1 MVAGKPPARGRA
13 IQRERVVDPVREAA
27 LAVLAGLDEEAVPAG
42 GLIERAESSFG
53 RREDRALF
61 RALVGA
67 VLRHRS
73 RLDAVLNALLD
84 RLPVAELP
92 PPIRA
97 ALRLGAAQLVLL
109 DGIPAHAAVDTSVEL
124 AARHGHRGTAGLVN
138 AVLRRLG
145 REGRARWEEWERFEA
160 TDPVETLAVRHSHPV
175 WLVRRWAARW
185 GLAETERVLRWN
197 NAIPDYWLRLRPGA
211 TAPPGAAEGWIPGTA
226 RVPAGSHPAEQPGFS
241 AGEWTIQD
249 GSGILVGLLLP
260 KVGGLVLDLCAAP
273 GTKTSHLAERATA
286 GTRLVAL
293 DPSPGRLRRLERG
306 LARQGRSP
314 HRSPA
319 MATGSSVSGV
329 RGSEARGI
337 QAREIEARGIQ
348 AGGIEVRGAGSA
360 GEAPVRI
367 LLVAADGRRTPIRP
381 PWDSILIDAPCSN
394 LGVLRRR
401 VDLKWRAREAEILRL
416 AALQAELL
424 PAAAA
429 GCAAGGHLVYSVC
442 TMEPEETS
450 EQRDRFLA
458 AHPQWAPASLPA
470 AVPAEARGREGEMLL
485 PPGRFETDGGY
496 AFLVRRGG
504 DGT

>member
-1 MVAGKPPARGRA
+1 
-13 IQRERVVDPVREAA
+13 
-27 LAVLAGLDEEAVPAG
+27 VLVGLDEEAVPAG
-42 GLIERAESSFG
+42 IWIERAESSFG

-73 RLDAVLNALLD
+73 RLDAVLDGLLD
-84 RLPVAELP
+84 RSPVADLP

-145 REGRARWEEWERFEA
+145 REGRARWEEWDRFEA
-160 TDPVETLAVRHSHPV
+160 NDPVLTLAVRHSHPA
-175 WLVRRWAARW
+175 WLVRRWFVRW

-197 NAIPDYWLRLRPGA
+197 NALPDYWLRLRPGA
-211 TAPPGAAEGWIPGTA
+211 AAPPGAAEGWIPDTA
-226 RVPAGSHPAEQPGFS
+226 RFPAGSHPAEQPGFS
-241 AGEWTIQD
+241 SGEWTIQD

-260 KVGGLVLDLCAAP
+260 EVRGLVLDLCAAP
-273 GTKTSHLAERATA
+273 GTKTGHLAERASA
-286 GTRLVAL
+286 GTRLLAL
-293 DPSPGRLRRLERG
+293 DSSPGRLRRLVRG
-306 LARQGRSP
+306 LARQ
-314 HRSPA
+314 
-319 MATGSSVSGV
+319 
-329 RGSEARGI
+329 
-337 QAREIEARGIQ
+337 
-348 AGGIEVRGAGSA
+348 AG
-360 GEAPVRI
+360 APIRI
-367 LLVAADGRRTPIRP
+367 VPVAADGRRVPVRA
-381 PWDSILIDAPCSN
+381 PWEAVLIDAPCSN

-401 VDLKWRAREAEILRL
+401 VDLKWRAREEEIFRL
-416 AALQAELL
+416 ASLQAGLL
-424 PAAAA
+424 GAAAA

-458 AHPQWAPASLPA
+458 AHPEWSPAPLPA
-470 AVPAEARGREGEMLL
+470 AVPMEARGREGEMLL

-504 DGT
+504 TGA

>member
-1 MVAGKPPARGRA
+1 
-13 IQRERVVDPVREAA
+13 VREAA

-61 RALVGA
+61 RALIGA

-73 RLDAVLNALLD
+73 RLDAVLDSLLD

-92 PPIRA
+92 LPIRA
-97 ALRLGAAQLVLL
+97 ALRLGAAQLVVL

-145 REGRARWEEWERFEA
+145 REGRARWEEWDRFEA

-197 NAIPDYWLRLRPGA
+197 NAIPDYWLRLKPGA
-211 TAPPGAAEGWIPGTA
+211 TAPPGAADGWISGTA
-226 RVPAGSHPAEQPGFS
+226 RFPAGSHPAEQSGFS
-241 AGEWTIQD
+241 AGQWTIQD

-260 KVGGLVLDLCAAP
+260 EVRGVVLDLCSAP
-273 GTKTSHLAERATA
+273 GTKTGHLAERART
-286 GTRLVAL
+286 GTRLFAL
-293 DPSPGRLRRLERG
+293 DPSRGRLRRLARG

-314 HRSPA
+314 DCAAAVVARTAVRSA
-319 MATGSSVSGV
+319 SVAGASGIGASVAGASVAGASGTGASGI
-329 RGSEARGI
+329 GASAAGANEAG
-337 QAREIEARGIQ
+337 ASGTGPVEEA
-348 AGGIEVRGAGSA
+348 S
-360 GEAPVRI
+360 VRI
-367 LLVAADGRRTPIRP
+367 LLAVADGRRTPIRP
-381 PWDSILIDAPCSN
+381 PWDSVLVDAPCSN

-401 VDLKWRAREAEILRL
+401 VDLKWRAREEEILRL
-416 AALQAELL
+416 AVLQAELL
-424 PAAAA
+424 VAAAA

-450 EQRDRFLA
+450 EQRDRFFA
-458 AHPQWAPASLPA
+458 AHPLWTPAPLPA
-470 AVPAEARGREGEMLL
+470 AIPMEARAREGEMLL
-485 PPGRFETDGGY
+485 PPGKFETDGGY
-496 AFLVRRGG
+496 AFLARREESGA
-504 DGT
+504 

>member
-1 MVAGKPPARGRA
+1 
-13 IQRERVVDPVREAA
+13 
-27 LAVLAGLDEEAVPAG
+27 VLAGLDEEAVPAG

-92 PPIRA
+92 PAIRA
-97 ALRLGAAQLVLL
+97 ALRLGAAQLVVL

-145 REGRARWEEWERFEA
+145 REGRARWEEWDHFEA
-160 TDPVETLAVRHSHPV
+160 SDPVETLAVRHSHPV

-197 NAIPDYWLRLRPGA
+197 NAIPDYWLRLKPGA

-226 RVPAGSHPAEQPGFS
+226 RLPAGSHPAEQSGFS

-260 KVGGLVLDLCAAP
+260 EVRGLVLDLCAAP
-273 GTKTSHLAERATA
+273 GTKTGHLAERAHA

-293 DPSPGRLRRLERG
+293 DPSRGRLRRLAQG
-306 LARQGRSP
+306 LERQGRAA
-314 HRSPA
+314 RRAGPA
-319 MATGSSVSGV
+319 EDESVRV
-329 RGSEARGI
+329 
-337 QAREIEARGIQ
+337 
-348 AGGIEVRGAGSA
+348 
-360 GEAPVRI
+360 
-367 LLVAADGRRTPIRP
+367 LLVAADGRRTPVRP
-381 PWDSILIDAPCSN
+381 PWDSVLIDAPCSN

-401 VDLKWRAREAEILRL
+401 VDLKWRAQEEEIHRL
-416 AALQAELL
+416 ATLQAELL
-424 PAAAA
+424 TAAAA
-429 GCAAGGHLVYSVC
+429 RCAAGGHLVYSVC

-450 EQRDRFLA
+450 EQRDRFFA
-458 AHPQWAPASLPA
+458 AHPEWAAAPLPE
-470 AVPAEARGREGEMLL
+470 AVPMEARGREGEMLL

-496 AFLVRRGG
+496 AFLARRRESEA
-504 DGT
+504 

>member
-1 MVAGKPPARGRA
+1 
-13 IQRERVVDPVREAA
+13 
-27 LAVLAGLDEEAVPAG
+27 VLAGLDEEAVPAG

-92 PPIRA
+92 PAIRA
-97 ALRLGAAQLVLL
+97 ALRLGAAQLVVL

-145 REGRARWEEWERFEA
+145 RDGRARWEAWDRLEA
-160 TDPVETLAVRHSHPV
+160 DDPAETLAVRHSHPA

-197 NAIPDYWLRLRPGA
+197 NAIPDYWLRLKPGA

-226 RVPAGSHPAEQPGFS
+226 RLPAGSHPAEQSGFS

-260 KVGGLVLDLCAAP
+260 EVRGLVLDLCAAP
-273 GTKTSHLAERATA
+273 GTKTGHLVERAHA

-293 DPSPGRLRRLERG
+293 DPSRGRLRRLAQG
-306 LARQGRSP
+306 LGRQGGGAR
-314 HRSPA
+314 RAGPA
-319 MATGSSVSGV
+319 EDGSV
-329 RGSEARGI
+329 R
-337 QAREIEARGIQ
+337 
-348 AGGIEVRGAGSA
+348 V
-360 GEAPVRI
+360 

-381 PWDSILIDAPCSN
+381 PWDSVLIDAPCSN

-401 VDLKWRAREAEILRL
+401 VDLKWRAQEEEILRL
-416 AALQAELL
+416 AALQSELL
-424 PAAAA
+424 TAAAA
-429 GCAAGGHLVYSVC
+429 RCAAGGHLVYSVC

-450 EQRDRFLA
+450 EQRDRFFATHPEWA
-458 AHPQWAPASLPA
+458 AAPLPE
-470 AVPAEARGREGEMLL
+470 AVPMEARGREGEMLL

-496 AFLVRRGG
+496 AFLARKGESG
-504 DGT
+504 A

>member
-13 IQRERVVDPVREAA
+13 VQRERVVDPVREAA

-73 RLDAVLNALLD
+73 RLDAVLNGLLD
-84 RLPVAELP
+84 RLPMAELP

-97 ALRLGAAQLVLL
+97 ALRLGAAQLVVL

-145 REGRARWEEWERFEA
+145 REGRARWEEWDRFEA

-211 TAPPGAAEGWIPGTA
+211 SAPSGAAEGWIPGTA
-226 RVPAGSHPAEQPGFS
+226 RLPAGSHPAEQSGFS

-260 KVGGLVLDLCAAP
+260 EVRGRVLDLCAAP
-273 GTKTSHLAERATA
+273 GTKTGHLAERAQA
-286 GTRLVAL
+286 GTCLLAL
-293 DPSPGRLRRLERG
+293 DPSPGRLRRLARG

-314 HRSPA
+314 SRAVA
-319 MATGSSVSGV
+319 MADGTTVGAVHD
-329 RGSEARGI
+329 
-337 QAREIEARGIQ
+337 
-348 AGGIEVRGAGSA
+348 AGFVKD
-360 GEAPVRI
+360 APMHV
-367 LLVAADGRRTPIRP
+367 LLLAADGRRAPIRS
-381 PWDSILIDAPCSN
+381 PWDSVLVDAPCSN

-401 VDLKWRAREAEILRL
+401 VDLKWRAREHEILRL
-416 AALQAELL
+416 AVLQAELL
-424 PAAAA
+424 QAAAA
-429 GCAAGGHLVYSVC
+429 GCAVGGHLVYSVC

-450 EQRDRFLA
+450 EQRDRFFA
-458 AHPQWAPASLPA
+458 THPQWAPAPLPA
-470 AVPAEARGREGEMLL
+470 AVPLESRGREGEMLL
-485 PPGRFETDGGY
+485 SPGRFETDGGY
-496 AFLVRRGG
+496 AFLARRGESG
-504 DGT
+504 A